1 MSEEE
6 KINLE
11 NATYKVNGKRINSP
25 ISQEAMKMLGLEEKD
40 MYDLSFEQ
48 YLKRH
53 FEAKTLDKELQK
65 ERYDHYKET
74 REKLLNEAIQKR
86 KELLNNEEK
95 SQSKKKKKKTQEIE
109 NIKEENEQKENE
121 NKENEQNEN
130 KENEQNENKENE
142 QNENRENKEN
152 ENKENEQNENR
163 E

>member
-40 MYDLSFEQ
+40 IYDLSFEQ

-74 REKLLNEAIQKR
+74 REKLLKEAIQKR

-95 SQSKKKKKKTQEIE
+95 SQSKKKKKKTQIE
-109 NIKEENEQKENE
+109 NVKEENEQKEN
-121 NKENEQNEN
+121 K
-130 KENEQNENKENE
+130 
-142 QNENRENKEN
+142 
-152 ENKENEQNENR
+152 
-163 E
+163 